1 MHFHQVCLTAL
12 AFSTAHGGTLDHCP
26 AHGHHLA
33 IRQLGPS
40 TEEIV
45 VDRDMFD
52 FESWQVRIRRRKN
65 RLLQTVV
72 HFPPVRTQEELLD
85 VLTKAWRIGAAPRPA
100 PFLTRFLEPPIPPAR
115 ITTPPRSASPPRPQT
130 DSSPQTAQYHE

>member
-12 AFSTAHGGTLDHCP
+12 AFSTTHGGTLDHCP

-33 IRQLGPS
+33 IRQLGPA

-85 VLTKAWRIGAAPRPA
+85 VLTKAWRIGTAPPA
-100 PFLTRFLEPPIPPAR
+100 PFLTRFLEPPMPPPK
-115 ITTPPRSASPPRPQT
+115 ITTPPRSASPPRRQR
-130 DSSPQTAQYHE
+130 DE